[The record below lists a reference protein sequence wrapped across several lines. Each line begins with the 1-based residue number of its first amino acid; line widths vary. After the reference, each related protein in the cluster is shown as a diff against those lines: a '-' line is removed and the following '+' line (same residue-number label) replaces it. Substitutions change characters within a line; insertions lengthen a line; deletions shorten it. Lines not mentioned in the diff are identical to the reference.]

1 MAIYLVVKLNNMT
14 IKNLTITQKI
24 TILGSTIAICVAA
37 LIGLTSLYS
46 SEDIIERRMIESE
59 LPSKLHSISNQ
70 IGGEINELLGAAQ
83 QLSSNEF
90 ILEWARSNNQDDT
103 LLLKELNRVAKQF
116 DLATASWANRDTA
129 QYWNQHGFLRVL
141 KNDAADGWFFGF
153 TNSNN
158 PYSISIYQESPTD
171 VKMFVN
177 HQQTNGL
184 GLAGLAKSITD
195 MQKLLQQFKI
205 EQTGFVFIAD
215 KSGLIQLHKDAN
227 KVAKVN
233 IDTLYGNNVHSTLYN
248 PSGFA
253 ITELS
258 LNNEATFLAAMPI
271 ANTDLYVLAQVPKS
285 EVFETVGTLEWQIFT
300 FTLVIALVASILSY
314 LLARSLAS
322 PLSDMAELFSRLG
335 SGDANLAYRLPE
347 SNQPELNNLSHG
359 FNQFIHKIETAIKQ
373 VANESTEIRQSSNHV
388 FEQAKNNSQSID
400 NQKEQTISVAA
411 AINEMGATVQEI
423 AQSAANAAK
432 LTQSSQENTSQSHQ
446 QVLQSQATISAL
458 ATDIDGITEQVTLLS
473 KKTIDIASIV
483 DSIRGISEQTN
494 LLALNAAIES
504 ARAGEHGRGFAVVA
518 DEVRALANRT
528 SQSTTEIQSMIE
540 ELTTI
545 SEDVVNDIS
554 QSKQKAQQS
563 VGAMQSSVELLDA
576 ISETANQINDMAT
589 LIATATEQ
597 QSNVVADVG
606 RNIEQISEISDRAM
620 NEQINTEQAI
630 RDLANSAQALDALVA
645 TFEKHH

>member
-46 SEDIIERRMIESE
+46 SEDIIEQRMIESE

-90 ILEWARSNNQDDT
+90 ILAWARSNNQDDT

-129 QYWNQHGFLRVL
+129 QYWNQDGFLRVL

-233 IDTLYGNNVHSTLYN
+233 IDTLYGRNVHSTLFN

-253 ITELS
+253 ITELT

-285 EVFETVGTLEWQIFT
+285 EVFATVSTLEWQIFT
-300 FTLVIALVASILSY
+300 FTIVIALVASILSY

-359 FNQFIHKIETAIKQ
+359 FNQFIDKIETAIKQ

-446 QVLQSQATISAL
+446 QVLQSQASISAL

-545 SEDVVNDIS
+545 SEDVVSDIS

>member
-233 IDTLYGNNVHSTLYN
+233 IDTLYGSNVHSTLYN

-285 EVFETVGTLEWQIFT
+285 EVFATVGTLEWQIFT

-432 LTQSSQENTSQSHQ
+432 LTQSSEENTSQSHQ

-518 DEVRALANRT
+518 D
-528 SQSTTEIQSMIE
+528 
-540 ELTTI
+540 
-545 SEDVVNDIS
+545 
-554 QSKQKAQQS
+554 
-563 VGAMQSSVELLDA
+563 
-576 ISETANQINDMAT
+576 
-589 LIATATEQ
+589 
-597 QSNVVADVG
+597 
-606 RNIEQISEISDRAM
+606 
-620 NEQINTEQAI
+620 
-630 RDLANSAQALDALVA
+630 
-645 TFEKHH
+645 

>member
-1 MAIYLVVKLNNMT
+1 MT

-285 EVFETVGTLEWQIFT
+285 EVFATVGTLEWQIFT
-300 FTLVIALVASILSY
+300 FTLVIALVASMLSY

>member
-1 MAIYLVVKLNNMT
+1 MT

-233 IDTLYGNNVHSTLYN
+233 IDTLYGSNVHSTLYN

-271 ANTDLYVLAQVPKS
+271 ANTDLYVLAQVPRS
-285 EVFETVGTLEWQIFT
+285 EVFATVGTLEWQIFT
-300 FTLVIALVASILSY
+300 FTLVIALVASMLSY

>member
-1 MAIYLVVKLNNMT
+1 MT
-14 IKNLTITQKI
+14 IQNLSITQKI
-24 TILGSTIAICVAA
+24 TALGSVIAICVAA

-46 SEDIIERRMIESE
+46 SKDIIEQRMIESE
-59 LPSKLHSISNQ
+59 LPSKLQTISNH

-90 ILEWARSNNQDDT
+90 VLQWAQSSNQDDT
-103 LLLKELNRVAKQF
+103 LLLKELNRVAQQY

-129 QYWNQHGFLRVL
+129 QYWNQNGFLRVL
-141 KNDAADGWFFGF
+141 KNDTADGWFFAF
-153 TNSNN
+153 KQSKQ
-158 PYSISIYQESPTD
+158 PYSISIYQESAND

-177 HQQTNGL
+177 HQQANGT

-215 KSGLIQLHKDAN
+215 KNGLIQLHKDAN
-227 KVAKVN
+227 KVAKAN
-233 IDTLYGNNVHSTLYN
+233 IDDLYTANIHSQLFN
-248 PSGFA
+248 RNGFA
-253 ITELS
+253 LEEIN
-258 LNNEATFLAAMPI
+258 LNGEPTLIAATPI
-271 ANTDLYVLAQVPKS
+271 KNTDLYVVAQVPKS
-285 EVFETVGTLEWQIFT
+285 EVFASVNTLQWQIFT
-300 FTLVIALVASILSY
+300 FTVITALVASLISY
-314 LLARSLAS
+314 LLARSLSS
-322 PLSDMAELFSRLG
+322 PLSKMAELFSRLG

-347 SNQPELNNLSHG
+347 SSQPELNNLSNG
-359 FNQFIHKIETAIKQ
+359 FNQFINKIETAITQ
-373 VANESTEIRQSSNHV
+373 VASESHDIRQSSDHV
-388 FEQAKNNSQSID
+388 FEQAKRNSQAID

-423 AQSAANAAK
+423 AQSAANTAK
-432 LTQSSQENTSQSHQ
+432 LTDNSRENTIQSHK

-458 ATDIDGITEQVTLLS
+458 ASDIDGITEQVTLLS
-473 KKTIDIASIV
+473 KKTVDIASIV
-483 DSIRGISEQTN
+483 DSIRGISDQTN

-540 ELTTI
+540 ELTRI
-545 SEDVVNDIS
+545 SDDVVNDIS
-554 QSKQKAQQS
+554 QSKDKAQQS

-576 ISETANQINDMAT
+576 IAETANQINDMAT

-606 RNIEQISEISDRAM
+606 RNIEQISEISDKAM
-620 NEQINTEQAI
+620 SEQINTEQAI
-630 RDLANSAQALDALVA
+630 RDLANSAQTLDALVA
-645 TFEKHH
+645 TFEKHR

>member
-129 QYWNQHGFLRVL
+129 QYWNQNGFLRVL

-233 IDTLYGNNVHSTLYN
+233 IDTLYGSNVHSTLYN

-285 EVFETVGTLEWQIFT
+285 EVFATVGTLEWQIFT
-300 FTLVIALVASILSY
+300 FTLVIALVASMLSY

-540 ELTTI
+540 ELTTV

>member
-233 IDTLYGNNVHSTLYN
+233 IDTLYGSNVHSTLYN

-606 RNIEQISEISDRAM
+606 RNIEQISEISDLAM

>member
-1 MAIYLVVKLNNMT
+1 MT

-46 SEDIIERRMIESE
+46 SEDIIEQRMIESE

-70 IGGEINELLGAAQ
+70 IGGGINELLGAAQ

-90 ILEWARSNNQDDT
+90 ILAWARSNNQDDT

-129 QYWNQHGFLRVL
+129 QYWNQDGFLRVL

-233 IDTLYGNNVHSTLYN
+233 IDTLYGRNVHSNLFN

-253 ITELS
+253 ITELT

-285 EVFETVGTLEWQIFT
+285 EVFATVSKLEWQIFT

-359 FNQFIHKIETAIKQ
+359 FNQFIDKIETAIKQ

>member
-233 IDTLYGNNVHSTLYN
+233 IDTLYGSNVHSTLYN

-285 EVFETVGTLEWQIFT
+285 EVFATVGTLEWQIFT
-300 FTLVIALVASILSY
+300 FTLVIALVASMLSY

-322 PLSDMAELFSRLG
+322 PLSDMAGLFSRLG